1 MAAITVYKDEDCSE
15 ILGSGF
21 VGKYKR
27 IYGGTPTVVVT
38 QSNVLIDEETVKF
51 SGLYR
56 FNASTYENT
65 SEATRIDLIPTETNQ
80 AQYIYFTP
88 ESRLVFNCWKI
99 GTHSFS
105 FRTGGF
111 QIKINGIWTNCGV
124 PQSMTYGS
132 SDNSGSPFS
141 FSFRTC
147 ETASYINYG
156 TPVTVD
162 NQNFFGIDLH
172 YYDNQ
177 GRATTERCLM
187 AVAPFEKWYRETTPS
202 QYEPQTGTNRR
213 GGTGTG
219 YYPNSTIPAL
229 PTGAINSAF
238 SSVLGTGDGLTYY
251 KLTGNSLKEIT
262 EFLYDCTLS
271 LKFRNSQYRDA
282 IASMIFIPY
291 NVQADATNTLG
302 IVYLAN
308 KSLTVSG
315 GCDFVTTP
323 LKEIDFGEVNLTA
336 GNVGYKSFADYIHT
350 TATLY
355 LPCFGSVN
363 IDMSTI
369 ANGILHLRGVIDVR
383 NGNILYR
390 LETMGEQDD
399 TPVLYGQYNG
409 NCGIPV
415 PIGGANSSPTI
426 LGAISSIGT
435 IGVGVA
441 TGNPLNIVGGISSL
455 ASQTAPDIDTAG
467 AMQPQCAA
475 LGTPVPILQIKKHI
489 MSAPPDFLHISGY
502 PADGSTDGVY
512 NPDVKTLGDYSGYFQ
527 AADCDVSGIAGAT
540 ESEKAEIEML
550 LKSGVFL

>member
-1 MAAITVYKDEDCSE
+1 MAAITIYKDVDCTE

-21 VGKYKR
+21 VGRYKR
-27 IYGGTPTVVVT
+27 IYGGTPSIVDTT
-38 QSNVLIDEETVKF
+38 SNVVIDDETVKF

-56 FNASTYENT
+56 FNQSTYENT
-65 SEATRIDLIPTETNQ
+65 SEATRIDLIPTETAQ

-88 ESRLVFNCWKI
+88 ESRISFQCYKT
-99 GTHSFS
+99 GTHTFL
-105 FRTGGF
+105 FTTGIY
-111 QIKINGIWTNCGV
+111 QINVGGTWKNCGT
-124 PQSMTYGS
+124 PQSMSYGS
-132 SDNSGSPFS
+132 NDNSGTPFS
-141 FSFRTC
+141 ISFRTC
-147 ETASYINYG
+147 ATASYSNYG

-162 NQNFFGIDLH
+162 NQNFFGYDLH

-177 GRATTERCLM
+177 GREETQRCLN
-187 AVAPFEKWYRETTPS
+187 AVAPFEKWYREEIPP
-202 QYEPQTGTNRR
+202 QYEPQTGTTRR

-238 SSVLGTGDGLTYY
+238 SAVLGRGNGLTYY
-251 KLTGNSLKEIT
+251 KLVGDCLEKIT
-262 EFLYDCTLS
+262 EFLYDTTLN

-282 IASMIFIPY
+282 IASCIFIPY
-291 NVQADATNTLG
+291 NVTADVTNSLQT
-302 IVYLAN
+302 IFLAN
-308 KSLTVSG
+308 KPIYPNSS
-315 GCDFVTTP
+315 CDIITNP

-336 GNVGYKSFADYIHT
+336 GNIGYKSFADYIHT

-355 LPCFGSVN
+355 LPCFGAVN

-415 PIGGANSSPTI
+415 PIGGANASPTI

-489 MSAPPDFLHISGY
+489 VSAPPDFLQISGY

-512 NPDVKTLGDYSGYFQ
+512 DSDIKTLGDYSGYFQ

>member
-1 MAAITVYKDEDCSE
+1 MAAITVYKDEDCTE

-27 IYGGTPTVVVT
+27 IFGSVPSVYTYFTNVV
-38 QSNVLIDEETVKF
+38 IDEETIKYN
-51 SGLYR
+51 GIWR
-56 FNASTYENT
+56 FNESTYDNITE
-65 SEATRIDLIPTETNQ
+65 STRIALIPTDTEQ
-80 AQYIYFTP
+80 IQYMYFTP
-88 ESRLVFNCWKI
+88 ECRISFKCWKT
-99 GTHSFS
+99 GVHSVLFS
-105 FRTGGF
+105 TGGF
-111 QIKINGIWTNCGV
+111 QVLVNGTWESAGGY
-124 PQSMTYGS
+124 SEMTYS
-132 SDNSGSPFS
+132 STDTAGAAFS
-141 FSFRTC
+141 VSFRTC
-147 ETASYINYG
+147 ETAAYNTYG
-156 TPVTVD
+156 TTIQID
-162 NQNFFGIDLH
+162 NKNFFCYDLH

-177 GRATTERCLM
+177 GHEITNRCM
-187 AVAPFEKWYRETTPS
+187 NGVAPFEKWYREETPS
-202 QYEPQTGTNRR
+202 PYEPDTGTTRR

-219 YYPNSTIPAL
+219 YYPNSVIPAL

-238 SSVLGTGDGLTYY
+238 SSVLGTGNGLTYY
-251 KLTGNSLKEIT
+251 KLTGNSLVEIT
-262 EFLYDCTLS
+262 EFLYDTTLN

-282 IASMIFIPY
+282 VASVIWIPY
-291 NVQADATNTLG
+291 NVQADVSNTLG

-308 KSLTVSG
+308 KSITVSG

-336 GNVGYKSFADYIHT
+336 GNIGYKGYADYIHT

-355 LPCFGSVN
+355 LPCFGAVN
-363 IDMSTI
+363 IDMATI

-390 LETMGEQDD
+390 LETQGEQDD

-415 PIGGANSSPTI
+415 PIGGANASPSI

-467 AMQPQCAA
+467 AMQPACAA
-475 LGTPVPILQIKKHI
+475 LGTPVPILQIKKHVL
-489 MSAPPDFLHISGY
+489 SAPPDFATITGI

-512 NPDVKTLGDYSGYFQ
+512 NPDIKTLGDYSGYFQ